1 MFMKLTPVAYQ
12 YKDEYCH
19 LGKELKSGTQIGL
32 IAEDVAEVYPELAIL
47 KDEEDEKVVRNV
59 DYEKLSIILLSE
71 LQKLRAEV
79 DELKSK

>member
-1 MFMKLTPVAYQ
+1 MFMKLTPVTYQ
-12 YKDEYCH
+12 YKDEYTH

-47 KDEEDEKVVRNV
+47 KDEEDDKVVRNV

-71 LQKLRAEV
+71 LQKLRTEV